1 MENRKIVWVSTT
13 FADHASLGRNAEH
26 ILDLV
31 IVSWKEIDRVLRPII
46 GKGGIE
52 PLFHRSVEITAQAY
66 PWLTAAS
73 TSAQSTMDFGQL
85 RNALANENTSHFA
98 GASDMLLGH
107 FHYLLTILIGLSLT
121 DRLLRPVLDPLL
133 NGTAAKDI

>member
-1 MENRKIVWVSTT
+1 MENRKIAWVSIT
-13 FADHASLGRNAEH
+13 FADHVSLSKNPEH

-52 PLFHRSVEITAQAY
+52 ALFHCSVEITAQAY

-73 TSAQSTMDFGQL
+73 TDAQSALDPDVL
-85 RNALANENTSHFA
+85 RHVLSKENTSHFA
-98 GASDMLLGH
+98 GASDTLLLH
-107 FHYLLTILIGLSLT
+107 FYYLLTNLIGLSLT

-133 NGTAAKDI
+133 NGTATKDI